1 MIIDKYKN
9 YFWKGMFLDDV
20 IKHFHFTKYL
30 ELGIANFETWNNVT
44 CDLKI
49 GVDLNPN
56 VSGER
61 ILNCSTNDFF
71 DQNTEVFDLVF
82 IDACHEKSHVKQDFI
97 NSESHTKEDGIII
110 MHDVYPPS
118 ASNAAKNGPSGD
130 AFEFW
135 MILVDRYPDNT
146 YVCLGENMDCVGI
159 FTKKDTEIDKEY
171 FNNTSMERGYQYFIN
186 NLDKYILS
194 RNNPY
199 KFIGEN
205 K

>member
-20 IKHFHFTKYL
+20 IKYFNFTKYL

-44 CDLKI
+44 CDLKM

-56 VSGER
+56 VQGMN
-61 ILNCSTNDFF
+61 IVNCSTSDFF
-71 DQNTEVFDLVF
+71 NQNKEIFDLVF
-82 IDACHEKSHVKQDFI
+82 IDACHEKFHVKQDFF
-97 NSESHTKEDGIII
+97 NSIDHSKDDAIIV

-135 MILVDRYPDNT
+135 MTLVYYYPDNT
-146 YVCLGENMDCVGI
+146 HVCLGENMDCVGI
-159 FTKKDTEIDKEY
+159 FTKEDTEIDEKH
-171 FNNTSMERGYQYFIN
+171 FNNTSMERGYQYFVD
-186 NLDKYILS
+186 NLDKYILN
-194 RNNPY
+194 RHNPY
-199 KFIGEN
+199 KFIGE
-205 K
+205 KK